1 MKWLYAI
8 FFTIII
14 TLIACSD
21 LAKLNKTDP
30 ETLIA
35 SNPIK
40 HPPAD
45 FERYRQLSFKY
56 LKKQSLPNRTEQQI
70 ALNLPFELKANSE
83 VSYRG
88 KFLLFHGLSDS
99 PFVWKDMAEQ
109 IAERGFD
116 VRVVLLP
123 DHGSHPEQML
133 EANYQ
138 DWLKVAK
145 THYIAWGGKEEKI
158 YLGGFS
164 MGALLATSLALEFDN
179 AAGLLLVS
187 PAYES
192 SLDHLLGWAWLYAK
206 FRPWMFGG
214 LITEDNPFKYNSIS
228 INSGTQYY
236 DLTRHIKQQWGEKQ
250 LDTPVLMLLSEN
262 DSVVNVDYSH
272 TIFKQKFTNRNKQLL
287 WYRNLSSSEKLNAGS
302 AVIERQSYFPDLRI
316 LNQSHMSLL
325 ISPKNSLLGEKGN
338 LLICNGNE
346 YPIYSAC
353 MRSPKHWYGAQHSV
367 SPDNVA
373 VARTTYNPDFF
384 FVLERFEKIFL
395 PGI

>member
-8 FFTIII
+8 FFTTII

-21 LAKLNKTDP
+21 LTKPNTTDSNH
-30 ETLIA
+30 TLA
-35 SNPIK
+35 SNPLK

-45 FERYRQLSFKY
+45 FTSYRQQSFDY
-56 LKKQSLPNRTEQQI
+56 LKQHSLPSRTEQQI
-70 ALNLPFELKANSE
+70 SLNLPFDLPANPE
-83 VSYRG
+83 VEYRG

-99 PFVWKDMAEQ
+99 PYIWQDMAQQ
-109 IAERGFD
+109 IAQRGFD
-116 VRVVLLP
+116 VRAVLLP
-123 DHGSHPEQML
+123 GHGSHPEQML
-133 EANYQ
+133 EIDYQ
-138 DWLKVAK
+138 DWLKVARV
-145 THYIAWGGKEEKI
+145 HYLGWGGDKEKI

-187 PAYES
+187 PAYQS
-192 SLDHLLGWAWLYAK
+192 SLDHLLGWAWLYSK

-236 DLTRHIKQQWGEKQ
+236 NLTRHVKQQWRSKR
-250 LDTPVLMLLSEN
+250 LDVPVLMMLSEN
-262 DSVVNVDYSH
+262 DSVVNVEYSH
-272 TIFKQKFTNRNKQLL
+272 SIFKQKFTNATKQLL
-287 WYRNLSSSEKLNAGS
+287 WYRNLNSDTQFNPGAMET
-302 AVIERQSYFPDLRI
+302 ERQSYFPGLRI

-325 ISPKNSLLGEKGN
+325 ISPSNTLLGEKGS

-353 MRSPKHWYGAQHSV
+353 MRSPEHWYGAQHTQ
-367 SPDNVA
+367 SPDGVA
-373 VARTTYNPDFF
+373 VARTTYNPDFP
-384 FVLERFEKIFL
+384 FVLEQFEQVFL
-395 PGI
+395 P